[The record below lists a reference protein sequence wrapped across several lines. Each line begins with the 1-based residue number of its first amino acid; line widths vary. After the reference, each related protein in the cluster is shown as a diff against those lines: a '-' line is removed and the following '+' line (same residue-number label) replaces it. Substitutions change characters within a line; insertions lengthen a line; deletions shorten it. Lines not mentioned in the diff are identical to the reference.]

1 MMKIRSMALAAVLG
15 IVQISAA
22 LAAAPPAAAAAATAT
37 ENVPADTMPAE
48 IEARGPSAV
57 MQDLETFAD
66 GAIAESMHD
75 LDPTAAMLSVV
86 RGDEQFAK
94 GYGIADIDKGRRA
107 DDSTLFGI
115 GSISKTFTW
124 LAVMILVEEGKL
136 DLDADINT
144 YLKNFQIPAAFD
156 KPLTMNHLL
165 AHRSGFEESDP
176 WFFTAHRDIPL
187 AEALAKT
194 IPARVAAPGERTAYT
209 NWGSALAA
217 LIVQEVAGQPYDAF
231 VQQRILDPLGMVS
244 TTLHDPASIMPK
256 PLNPPALDAR
266 MATAYRMKSGLPEAQ
281 RYLGFEPAYPMGSA
295 ALDARDAATY
305 MRALLNGTQYPGGRL
320 VSQQTWDAFQERVFN
335 DRDGA
340 DDFVGG
346 FRHQEIAGYHAI
358 GHQGGSS
365 FTATMKL
372 IPELGIGV
380 FLAVNSRNGMG
391 DGRALPRML
400 VLRSQG
406 KLFDALGLPT
416 PIDAKGAKELAGK
429 YSANRRTFSRAERFA
444 DLGLDVIIT
453 ANKDGSIVM
462 SNGGQKS
469 RFVPLGNDIWMDTR
483 GERIKAYRDAEGRV
497 FRVSGAAIQTM
508 DRMGPL
514 QSSSTFYL
522 LFGIT
527 VLLSITT
534 LLGAWWRWGRKGA
547 TGRWAQSLRWLPPLV
562 AGVWLVLAASL
573 VWLTMVIADFEPVR
587 IQSGEAVYPPLAAT
601 VVLTLSM
608 VVAALAIVQLIA
620 LGPVWRG
627 SGWSFWRRTH
637 FTLYTA
643 VIVLTVGVM
652 WSWNMIGKPLT
663 TVL

>member
-1 MMKIRSMALAAVLG
+1 MVKIRTMVLAAVLG

-22 LAAAPPAAAAAATAT
+22 SAAAPPAGAAAAAAT
-37 ENVPADTMPAE
+37 MPAE
-48 IEARGPSAV
+48 TEAPGPSAV

-75 LDPTAAMLSVV
+75 LDPTATLLSVV

-94 GYGIADIDKGRRA
+94 AYGIADIEKGRRA

-136 DLDADINT
+136 DLDADVNT
-144 YLKNFQIPAAFD
+144 YLKAFQIPAAFD
-156 KPLTMNHLL
+156 SPVTMNHLL

-187 AEALAKT
+187 AEALAQT
-194 IPARVAAPGERTAYT
+194 IPVRVAPPGERTAYT

-217 LIVQEVAGQPYDAF
+217 LIVENVGGQPYDAF

-256 PLNPPALDAR
+256 PLNPATLDAR
-266 MATAYRMKSGLPEAQ
+266 MATAYRMKKGLPEAQ
-281 RYLGFEPAYPMGSA
+281 RYLGFEPAYAMGSA
-295 ALDARDAATY
+295 ALNARDAATY

-335 DRDGA
+335 DREGA

-346 FRHQEIAGYHAI
+346 FRHQKIAGYHAI

-372 IPELGIGV
+372 IPELGMGV
-380 FLAVNSRNGMG
+380 FLAVNSRSGWS
-391 DGRALPRML
+391 DGRALSRML
-400 VLRSQG
+400 VLRAEG
-406 KLFDALGLPT
+406 KSFDALSLPT
-416 PIDAKGAKELAGK
+416 PVEGKGAKELAGK

-444 DLGLDVIIT
+444 DIGLDVIIT
-453 ANKDGSIVM
+453 PNRDGSIVM
-462 SNGGQKS
+462 SSGSQKS
-469 RFVPLGNDIWMDTR
+469 RFVPLGNDIWMDTH
-483 GERIKAYRDAEGRV
+483 GERIKAYRDREGRV
-497 FRVSGAAIQTM
+497 YRVSGGAIQTM
-508 DRMGPL
+508 DRIGPL
-514 QSSSTFYL
+514 QASSTFYL

-534 LLGAWWRWGRKGA
+534 LLGAWWRWGRRSA
-547 TGRWAQSLRWLPPLV
+547 TGRWGPRLRWLPPLV
-562 AGVWLVLAASL
+562 ASVWLVLAASV

-587 IQSGEAVYPPLAAT
+587 IQSGEALYPPLAAT

-608 VVAALAIVQLIA
+608 VVAALAVVQLIA
-620 LGPVWRG
+620 LVPVWRA
-627 SGWSFWRRTH
+627 SGWSFWRRMH

-663 TVL
+663 TVI